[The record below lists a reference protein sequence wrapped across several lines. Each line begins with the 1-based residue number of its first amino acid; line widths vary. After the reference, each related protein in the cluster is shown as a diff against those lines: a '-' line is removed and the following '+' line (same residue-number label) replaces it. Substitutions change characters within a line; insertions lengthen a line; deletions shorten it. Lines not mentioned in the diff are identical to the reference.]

1 MFLTGMR
8 FGEAAALKWQNV
20 DMVKGEFKIVETY
33 VRKTVLK
40 PKTPSSVRIVKMAQT
55 VKEAFR
61 IQMKRTMG
69 KSDQVFLNK
78 HGRRLKADSVNNNV
92 FKPTLR
98 NAGLPEK
105 LSCKDTR
112 GTYITNAI
120 DNQETLGFVQ
130 KQVGHVSTKM
140 IVQHYYNHIPRT
152 DDGSK
157 LDEAF
162 KQSEKVTRILPASKM
177 ER

>member
-40 PKTPSSVRIVKMAQT
+40 PKTPSSVRIVKMAHT
-55 VKEAFR
+55 VKKAFR
-61 IQMKRTMG
+61 IQMKSTMG
-69 KSDQVFLNK
+69 KSDHVFLNK

-140 IVQHYYNHIPRT
+140 IVQHYYNHLPRT